1 MLPDDSLVLLTNRRH
16 ESVYITNLLGVLL
29 TSQTC
34 LFFFTKHEQLLLA
47 AFSGDTFPP

>member
-1 MLPDDSLVLLTNRRH
+1 M
-16 ESVYITNLLGVLL
+16 YITNLLGVLL

-47 AFSGDTFPP
+47 AFSVDSFLPYLIPSPATI